1 MGSTEVSFP
10 GLGLKFT
17 VNPVAFHLFGME
29 VYWYGLI
36 IALGVA
42 LCASL
47 AFLHCKKNKFSADL
61 VCDILLVSLP
71 SAIVGAR
78 LYYVL
83 CNWSYYSEDLKRVFD
98 TRSGGLAVYGGVM
111 GAFLGAYI
119 MCRIRKIPFSTC
131 ADYCI
136 VYIPL
141 GQAIGRWGN
150 FVNQEA
156 FGTTTNLP
164 WGMTSS
170 DVVSYL
176 ERNCPHLNSALPVHP
191 TFLYESLFNLCLFFA
206 LLWIRN
212 RSKHIYETTSCY
224 MIFYGIC
231 RFFLEGLRTDSLY
244 IGSTNIRTSQLLSL
258 VLVLAGLAIIIYVRS
273 AEKVRVA
280 LPERFFAV
288 AEKSEATEAETAE
301 EASEEASVEASEES
315 SEAEADETGDA
326 DKADKEKESEE
337 E

>member
-42 LCASL
+42 LCATL
-47 AFLHCKKNKFSADL
+47 GFMHCKKNKFSSDL
-61 VCDILLVSLP
+61 ICDILLVSLP

-83 CNWSYYSEDLKRVFD
+83 CNWSYYSEDFKRIFD

-141 GQAIGRWGN
+141 GQAVGRWGN

-176 ERNCPHLNSALPVHP
+176 ERNCPHLNSSLPVHP

-206 LLWIRN
+206 LLWIRS

-273 AEKVRVA
+273 AEKLRVD
-280 LPERFFAV
+280 LPERFLVA
-288 AEKSEATEAETAE
+288 AEKTEVSEVSESSETAE
-301 EASEEASVEASEES
+301 SSETTKTTETVEEAAEAVEEES
-315 SEAEADETGDA
+315 
-326 DKADKEKESEE
+326 KEE
-337 E
+337 